1 MHRSEQVNQT
11 FLDELVQTVF
21 SLKNEEECRD
31 FLRDLCTTQELIQLS
46 QRLQV
51 AKLLAA
57 GETYD
62 AISARLPVSSATITR
77 VNTALSYGSGGYR
90 TALLRRAERGETP
103 EA

>member
-1 MHRSEQVNQT
+1 MHRSGQVNPLY
-11 FLDELVQTVF
+11 LDELVQTFF
-21 SLKNEEECRD
+21 SLQSEEECRD
-31 FLRDLCTTQELIQLS
+31 FLRDLCTAQELTQLS

-90 TALLRRAERGETP
+90 TALERRTARNR